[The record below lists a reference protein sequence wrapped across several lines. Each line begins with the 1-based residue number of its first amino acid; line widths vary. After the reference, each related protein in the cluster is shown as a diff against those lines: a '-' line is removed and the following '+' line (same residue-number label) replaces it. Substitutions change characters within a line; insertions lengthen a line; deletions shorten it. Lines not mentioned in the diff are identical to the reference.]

1 MDNQSILDQIM
12 TNQKAEQAANLDAMK
27 IVDELF
33 EKLSGREREVL
44 IARFG
49 LRGKG
54 KETLEK
60 IGKEN
65 NLTRERIR
73 QIETFGIKKLRQL
86 EDLQDYLGGLKDVI
100 NQLLEEHGGI
110 MEQEYLL
117 NNLVN
122 FSISGAKDKS
132 DGGAHKSR
140 LNFLIS
146 KLLHE
151 EFEEVSSP
159 RIKNSFKLKLQTL
172 DYIEELIEEL
182 LEKIK
187 ESKKILVTEEL
198 VGLIK
203 ELESYKK
210 HKEKFKTPNIL
221 DISDI
226 LESEY
231 FKENAELINEHKALY
246 SILRAAKK
254 IEQNKFGQWG
264 IYDWREI
271 KPKTINDKIYLI
283 LKNHGKPMHFA
294 EIADKINQV
303 EFDKKRAN
311 SATVHNELILDN
323 KYILVGRGMYGL
335 KEWGYQRGT
344 VADVIEDILSENKV
358 PMTRDEII
366 KKVLGKRLVKK
377 ATVVLALMDKDKF
390 EKVDNR
396 YKLALNQLIC

>member
-1 MDNQSILDQIM
+1 MNNQSILEQII
-12 TNQKAEQAANLDAMK
+12 TNQKAEQVANLDALR

-49 LRGKG
+49 LHGKG

-86 EDLQDYLGGLKDVI
+86 ENLQEYLGGLKDVI

-122 FSISGAKDKS
+122 FSISGSKDKA
-132 DGGAHKSR
+132 DEEIHKSR

-146 KLLHE
+146 KLLYE
-151 EFEEVSSP
+151 EFEEVSNQH
-159 RIKNSFKLKLQTL
+159 IKNSFKLRYQTL
-172 DYIEELIEEL
+172 NHIEELLKEL

-187 ESKKILVTEEL
+187 ESKQILITEEL
-198 VGLIK
+198 INFIK
-203 ELESYKK
+203 ELASYKK
-210 HKEKFKTPNIL
+210 NEEKFNTTNTL

-226 LESEY
+226 LGGEH
-231 FKENAELINEHKALY
+231 FKENVDLINEHKALY
-246 SILRAAKK
+246 SLLRAAKK
-254 IEQNKFGQWG
+254 IEQNKFGHWG
-264 IYDWREI
+264 MHDWREI

-294 EIADKINQV
+294 EIADEINQA

-344 VADVIEDILSENKV
+344 VADVIEDILKEGGT
-358 PMTRDEII
+358 PLTRDEII
-366 KKVLGKRLVKK
+366 RKVLEKRLVKK
-377 ATVVLALMDKDKF
+377 ATIVLALMDKDRF
-390 EKVDNR
+390 EKAENKYAINNKR
-396 YKLALNQLIC
+396 

>member
-1 MDNQSILDQIM
+1 MENKSILDQII
-12 TNQKAEQAANLDAMK
+12 TNQKAEQVASLDAIS

-33 EKLSGREREVL
+33 GKLSEREREVL
-44 IARFG
+44 ICRFG
-49 LRGKG
+49 LHGKG
-54 KETLEK
+54 RETLEK

-73 QIETFGIKKLRQL
+73 QIETYGIKKLKQL
-86 EDLQDYLGGLKDVI
+86 ENLNDYVGGLKEVI
-100 NQLLEEHGGI
+100 SQLLEEHGGV

-117 NNLVN
+117 NNLAN
-122 FSISGAKDKS
+122 FSLSGAKTKADEE
-132 DGGAHKSR
+132 AHKSR

-146 KLLHE
+146 KLLNG
-151 EFEEVSSP
+151 EFEEVLNSP
-159 RIKNSFKLKLQTL
+159 HIKNSFKLKFQTL
-172 DYIEELIEEL
+172 EHIEELTDEL
-182 LEKIK
+182 LDKIRK
-187 ESKKILVTEEL
+187 EKKILATEAL
-198 VGLIK
+198 ITMIK

-210 HKEKFKTPNIL
+210 HKEKFNTPNTL

-226 LESEY
+226 LGNEH
-231 FKENAELINEHKALY
+231 FKENAQLVNEHKALY

-254 IEQNKFGQWG
+254 IGQNKFGHWG
-264 IYDWREI
+264 IHDWREI

-303 EFDKKRAN
+303 NFDKKRAN

-344 VADVIEDILSENKV
+344 VADVIEDILNESGA
-358 PMTRDEII
+358 PLTRDEII
-366 KKVLGKRLVKK
+366 KKVLEKRLVKK

-390 EKVDNR
+390 ERVDNK
-396 YKLALNQLIC
+396 YKLVS